1 MRTVYLD
8 HSATSYVL
16 PEVIDAMLPFFGE
29 HFGNPSSLHAF
40 GRTTRKVLEDCRE
53 HVADLMNVE
62 PGEVIFT
69 GGGSEAD
76 NCAIIGTLLAMRD
89 KGNHIITSSIEHH
102 AVEHSCNF
110 ARKYL
115 GAEVTFIP
123 VDNKARIDL
132 EFLEKA
138 ITDKTVLVTIMSAN
152 NEVGTIQDLDAI
164 SRICFDKGVRFHTD
178 AVQSI
183 GLHDL
188 KLNERQINLASF
200 AAHKFYGPKGIGC
213 LIKRKGYKLVPLIH
227 GGSQEFGL
235 RAGTENLAGI
245 VGLTKALEIA
255 MRDMGENIK
264 RLTALRDKFISGV
277 IDSVPETSLN
287 GDPVNRLPHNASIA
301 FKRIE
306 GESILLQLDMHGVAA
321 SSGSACTSSSLN
333 PSHVL
338 TAMGLD
344 PVDIHGSV
352 RFTLGYKT
360 NEEDVDYVLGILPV
374 VVEKLRAITAVY

>member
-16 PEVIDAMLPFFGE
+16 PEVLEAMLPYFGE
-29 HFGNPSSLHAF
+29 YFGNPSSLHSF
-40 GRTTRKVLEDCRE
+40 GRTTRKALEDCRE
-53 HVADLMNVE
+53 KVADLMSVQ
-62 PGEVIFT
+62 PPEVIFT

-76 NCAIIGTLLAMRD
+76 NCAIIGTLLALRD
-89 KGNHIITSSIEHH
+89 KGNHVVTSTIEHH

-115 GAEVTFIP
+115 GAEVTIVS
-123 VDNKARIDL
+123 VDSNARIDL
-132 EFLEKA
+132 DFLKSA

-164 SRICFDKGVRFHTD
+164 SAICAEKGVRFHTD

-188 KLNERQINLASF
+188 KLGERPIPLASF

-213 LIKRKGYKLVPLIH
+213 LIKRKGNKLVPLIH
-227 GGSQEFGL
+227 GGSQEFGM

-255 MRDMGENIK
+255 LRDMDENIK
-264 RLTALRDKFISGV
+264 RLTALRDRFIAGALE
-277 IDSVPETSLN
+277 SVPETSLN

-344 PVDIHGSV
+344 PVSIHGSV

-360 NEEDVDYVLGILPV
+360 REEDVDYVLEILPE
-374 VVEKLRAITAVY
+374 VVEKLRSISAVY

>member
-16 PEVIDAMLPFFGE
+16 PEVLEAMLPYFGE
-29 HFGNPSSLHAF
+29 YFGNPSSLHSF
-40 GRTTRKVLEDCRE
+40 GRHTRKVLEDCRE
-53 HVADLMNVE
+53 KVADLMGVA
-62 PGEVIFT
+62 PGEVVFT

-76 NCAIIGTLLAMRD
+76 NCAIIGSLLAMKD

-110 ARKYL
+110 AKKYL
-115 GAEVTFIP
+115 GADVTFVP
-123 VDNKARIDL
+123 VDRNARIDV
-132 EFLEKA
+132 EFFEKA

-152 NEVGTIQDLDAI
+152 NEVGTIQDLDLIAG
-164 SRICFDKGVRFHTD
+164 ICAEKGVRFHTD

-188 KLNERQINLASF
+188 KLNERPIPLASF

-213 LIKRKGYKLVPLIH
+213 LIKRKGYKVIPLIH

-245 VGLTKALEIA
+245 VGLTAALEIA
-255 MRDMGENIK
+255 IREMNK
-264 RLTALRDKFISGV
+264 NVARLTALRDRFIKGV
-277 IDSVPETSLN
+277 LESVPETSLN

-321 SSGSACTSSSLN
+321 SSGSACTSTSLN

-344 PVDIHGSV
+344 PVEIHGSV
-352 RFTLGYKT
+352 RFTLGHRT
-360 NEEDVDYVLGILPV
+360 SEEDVDYVIELLPGI
-374 VVEKLRAITAVY
+374 VEKLRSITAVY